1 MAYMALGQTLSNA
14 DLLGERMQRLKAIQR
29 SIRYLDSDLMQTSPR
44 PVRGLLGDGY
54 EPAIRTSFGSEYA
67 LEVTHGGWTNPAGL
81 PRGTL
86 QRSAYRIEDGELIR
100 YHWRVLDRTI
110 NNEPIQTV
118 LLDGVES
125 IVFRYLTSDGEGSE
139 QWPPANVPVALSLA
153 WDNALDMRRTM
164 TLLYRDQA
172 VHVAMGGESWVQSIL
187 RDDLSETDTDH
198 LGEIWASELPG
209 LPVQSDVVQGELFG
223 SIEDLQGRFNV
234 NNLIDQNGEV
244 GIAADW
250 LDANQEAGF
259 PDGAED
265 AIYTGFI
272 PAYRTPNLPITNA
285 TEFAA
290 LEGVDKAS
298 YDILAPHIV
307 ALPGRT
313 GINVNTATPAV
324 LQSLDENLSASDVE
338 SLISEREDGGFADL
352 QGTFSTLVSPEV
364 LPQLEETTS
373 YFQLRLVVQIATV
386 RIIYFSTLQRGA
398 RGDVVPIL
406 RSLGTT

>member
-139 QWPPANVPVALSLA
+139 HG
-153 WDNALDMRRTM
+153 NA
-164 TLLYRDQA
+164 
-172 VHVAMGGESWVQSIL
+172 
-187 RDDLSETDTDH
+187 
-198 LGEIWASELPG
+198 AS
-209 LPVQSDVVQGELFG
+209 
-223 SIEDLQGRFNV
+223 
-234 NNLIDQNGEV
+234 
-244 GIAADW
+244 
-250 LDANQEAGF
+250 
-259 PDGAED
+259 
-265 AIYTGFI
+265 
-272 PAYRTPNLPITNA
+272 
-285 TEFAA
+285 
-290 LEGVDKAS
+290 
-298 YDILAPHIV
+298 H
-307 ALPGRT
+307 
-313 GINVNTATPAV
+313 
-324 LQSLDENLSASDVE
+324 
-338 SLISEREDGGFADL
+338 
-352 QGTFSTLVSPEV
+352 
-364 LPQLEETTS
+364 
-373 YFQLRLVVQIATV
+373 
-386 RIIYFSTLQRGA
+386 
-398 RGDVVPIL
+398 
-406 RSLGTT
+406 